1 MDPVKYANICEYLR
15 NQGYPSDFSKHDKT
29 VLRKFSKKIVYDE
42 RAGSLFYLDK
52 ARDGTVNRRLVIQED
67 EKKKVFDKCHSSSFA
82 GHVGRDNT
90 IKKIREQYYWPD
102 YYKDTVEMV
111 RLSP

>member
-1 MDPVKYANICEYLR
+1 MFLSSLPLLLITHPDFHVNKTWIPVKYANICEYLR

-67 EKKKVFDKCHSSSFA
+67 EKRKFSTNVTRQVLLA
-82 GHVGRDNT
+82 MLEGT
-90 IKKIREQYYWPD
+90 IQ
-102 YYKDTVEMV
+102 
-111 RLSP
+111 